1 MFYRVSDRIAERFV
15 EKKAIL
21 SEEKELYRFGIQ
33 QGLSIVLNI
42 ITTFVIGLAFQ
53 MVIESFLFLIIYI
66 PLRSY
71 AGGIHAKTANRCYI
85 FSSLMIIAVLSAIK
99 FFPFG
104 NLICSYL
111 SVISGIIIFLLA
123 PVETENKRLD
133 DMERIVY
140 RRRARLILG
149 VEIIIQLLL
158 SLLLSKKFVMC
169 FSCAFVC
176 LAVVMI
182 SGAVKN
188 KKDSCGSLDK

>member
-158 SLLLSKKFVMC
+158 SLFLSEKFVMC
-169 FSCAFVC
+169 VSCAFVC